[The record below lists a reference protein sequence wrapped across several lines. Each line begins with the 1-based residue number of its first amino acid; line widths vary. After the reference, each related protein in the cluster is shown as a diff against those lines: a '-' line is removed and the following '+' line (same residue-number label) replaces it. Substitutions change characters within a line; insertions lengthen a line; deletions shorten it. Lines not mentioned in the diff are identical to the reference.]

1 MDWWRIVNG
10 GIDGLRVP
18 ARCIDVELSEPLRDV
33 AEPGYEFVQILVRL
47 HGQPVGAVPA
57 PLVDGRC
64 PAPAIVDAII
74 KRLARQLVRVAV
86 RQAMDRPLE
95 TLPLDATLLARPP
108 AVDDEPLPSITVAVC
123 TRGRSDSLA
132 SCIAAVRRLDHPDA
146 EIIVVDN
153 SPDRAAEGVVGGR
166 ADVCYLHE
174 PGPGLDRARNRAIV
188 AATKNII
195 AFTDDDVIVDPG
207 WARAIARRFGS
218 SPEVHAVT
226 GLVMPLEFE
235 TEPQLV
241 FERYL
246 GFGRGFER
254 RWIEDVDPTP
264 GAIAFRHGNT
274 GRLGTGANMAF
285 RRSVMS
291 TIGGFDPAL
300 DLGTVTNGGGDLDM
314 FFRVIKAGGL
324 LVYEPTA
331 LVRHGHRRDW
341 HELEEQLSD
350 WGIAMRSYVERNRL
364 NYPEERLPF
373 AVLMSWLLG
382 TWHARRLAWSVVDR
396 NLSTALVLKEIRGL
410 LGGGGR
416 YGAAQQVADDVARQ
430 FGPSVPKPRVATRT
444 RTTRQA
450 PRRSRDVEHTIDVAE
465 PITPLTLSHAA
476 TVHLRITHEGR
487 AVATGR
493 FAHRSHTVSASR
505 LRDVAARLVGRAIVT
520 QPAGVR
526 QPHWSERE
534 IAAELLA
541 TLQARA
547 EGMRS
552 RAGRSKSQRR
562 SRAHTR

>member
-1 MDWWRIVNG
+1 MDWQRIANV

-18 ARCIDVELSEPLRDV
+18 ARCIDVELSEPLPDV
-33 AEPGYEFVQILVRL
+33 AESHYQFVHLLIRL
-47 HGQPVGAVPA
+47 HGQPVGAIPVQLA
-57 PLVDGRC
+57 DGRC
-64 PAPAIVDAII
+64 PAPAITDAII
-74 KRLARQLVRVAV
+74 ERLARQLVRVAV
-86 RQAMDRPLE
+86 RQAMDRPLA
-95 TLPLDATLLARPP
+95 TLPLDADLLAQPP

-123 TRGRSDSLA
+123 TRGQSDNLA
-132 SCIAAVRRLDHPDA
+132 RCIAAVRRLDHPDA

-153 SPDRAAEGVVGGR
+153 SPDRAAEGVAGGR

-174 PGPGLDRARNRAIV
+174 PGAGLDRARNRAIV
-188 AATKNII
+188 AATRNII
-195 AFTDDDVIVDPG
+195 AFTDDDVIVDAG
-207 WARAIARRFGS
+207 WARAIARRFGA

-226 GLVMPLEFE
+226 GLVMPLQLE
-235 TEPQLV
+235 TEPQLM

-254 RWIEDVDPTP
+254 RWIEDVDPIP
-264 GAIAFRHGNT
+264 RSIALRHGNT

-285 RRSVMS
+285 RRSVLS

-314 FFRVIKAGGL
+314 FFRVIKAGGM

-331 LVRHGHRRDW
+331 LVRHCHRREW

-350 WGIAMRSYVERNRL
+350 WGTAMRSYVERNRL

-373 AVLMSWLLG
+373 AVLLSWLLG
-382 TWHARRLAWSVVDR
+382 TWHVRRLAWSVVDR
-396 NLSTALVLKEIRGL
+396 NLSTTLVLGEIRGV

-416 YGAAQQVADDVARQ
+416 YGAAQRIADAVARR
-430 FGPSVPKPRVATRT
+430 FGPSVPQPRVVT
-444 RTTRQA
+444 RTTRHA
-450 PRRSRDVEHTIDVAE
+450 SRRSRDVVEHTIDLAE
-465 PITPLTLSHAA
+465 PITPLMLSHPA
-476 TVHLRITHEGR
+476 TVRLRIGHEGR
-487 AVATGR
+487 AVAAGM

-505 LRDVAARLVGRAIVT
+505 LRDVTARLVGRAIVA

-562 SRAHTR
+562 SRAHTRR